1 MVNALGS
8 FAKCIINNGFKK
20 GGTTNIHIVFVT
32 TLVKI
37 LAAIGFNIEK

>member
-8 FAKCIINNGFKK
+8 FAICIKNNGFKK
-20 GGTTNIHIVFVT
+20 GDTKNIQIVFVT

-37 LAAIGFNIEK
+37 LAAIGFNID